1 MDINSTMSAD
11 QAPTIHL
18 LPAPIPTGGHAL
30 WSESGRTILST
41 LSPAS
46 NNIAAWVA
54 PKADSTARAW
64 VDENGIQREE
74 VPLRVGK
81 SYDQDK
87 AIYMG
92 SWGSA
97 DNSLHEVSPRN
108 VDETTLTLPFLNSL
122 DGRRSST
129 RTPLRSSPRLKQ
141 FIKFTL
147 RL

>member
-1 MDINSTMSAD
+1 MGIDSTMSAD
-11 QAPTIHL
+11 QASIIHL

-54 PKADSTARAW
+54 PKADSTAKAW
-64 VDENGIQREE
+64 VDENGIPREE
-74 VPLRVGK
+74 VPARVGRA
-81 SYDQDK
+81 YDQDK

-97 DNSLHEVSPRN
+97 DASLHEVSH
-108 VDETTLTLPFLNSL
+108 ESIAWSSELLPYLH
-122 DGRRSST
+122 
-129 RTPLRSSPRLKQ
+129 
-141 FIKFTL
+141 
-147 RL
+147 

>member
-1 MDINSTMSAD
+1 MSTD
-11 QAPTIHL
+11 QAPIIHL
-18 LPAPIPTGGHAL
+18 LPAPIPTDGHAL

-54 PKADSTARAW
+54 PKADSTVKAW
-64 VDENGIQREE
+64 VDENGIPREE
-74 VPLRVGK
+74 VPAHVGQ

-97 DNSLHEVSPRN
+97 DASLHEVGHES
-108 VDETTLTLPFLNSL
+108 
-122 DGRRSST
+122 
-129 RTPLRSSPRLKQ
+129 
-141 FIKFTL
+141 IA
-147 RL
+147 